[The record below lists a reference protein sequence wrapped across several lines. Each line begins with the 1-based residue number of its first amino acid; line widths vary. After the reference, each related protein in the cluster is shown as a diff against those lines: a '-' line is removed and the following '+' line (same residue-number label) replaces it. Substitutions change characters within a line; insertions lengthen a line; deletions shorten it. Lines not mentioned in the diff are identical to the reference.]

1 MKFSISLT
9 AKISKINDFM
19 SANNITICCA
29 ESCTGG
35 LLSAAFTAIA
45 GASKIFDRGFVTYSN
60 QSKID
65 LLNVNNEALIKY
77 GAVSK
82 EIASK
87 MAHGALKNSHADI
100 AIAITGIAG
109 PTGDTANKKIGN
121 VFIAIANKNLTQ
133 TFEFNFSGQRNSI
146 RHKTLNQAIITLE
159 NFLIDH
165 YKKNVSS
172 GN

>member
-1 MKFSISLT
+1 MKFAATLIT
-9 AKISKINDFM
+9 KINKINDFLYK
-19 SANNITICCA
+19 NNLKICCA

-35 LLSAAFTAIA
+35 LLCAALTEIS

-60 QSKID
+60 QSKLD

-87 MAHGALKNSHADI
+87 MTQGALKNSNADI

-109 PTGDTANKKIGN
+109 PTGETANKKIGN
-121 VFIAIANKNLTQ
+121 VFIAIANKKIVK
-133 TFEFNFSGQRNSI
+133 TFEYNFKGQRSSI
-146 RHKTLNQAIITLE
+146 RQKTINQAITILE

-165 YKKNVSS
+165 YK
-172 GN
+172 